1 MKKFLKKSIKDSNG
15 ITLIALVITIIVLLI
30 LAGISISML
39 SGDNNILKMADKAK
53 EKTNIEQVKEQI
65 ELEVLGSYE
74 NGILD
79 PIKTKENI
87 LKNIQGATVEENS
100 FPLTV
105 EISNSKDV
113 FMINTDG
120 SVEVNNKKYAMFDKG
135 TVVAEKMWNLA
146 SDGISIVNG
155 QPMSNMSINAIKQ
168 YNGNLTQE
176 ELDARHAVDV
186 SWIDG
191 YTMYKQNPDS
201 FGGKLPENIEL
212 SPIYMWFEKEE
223 NKELRSPVGSTTL
236 PLLQDTNR
244 EVDVGTIYFWS
255 DSKRIYLNN
264 DSSYMFAMLP
274 YLSNISGLKYLKT
287 ENVTNMS
294 NILFTTCWG
303 GKNHFKDLDDLSS
316 WDVSNV
322 TNLSAAFLGN
332 SLLTNVNGLSNWDV
346 GNVKDMSELFDD
358 CCNLTNI
365 SGLKN
370 WNTSNV
376 ENMKGLFSG
385 MDNGTMALKDITSLK
400 NWNVQKVKNM
410 SDMFL
415 MCHIQDAS
423 PINDW
428 DITNVDV
435 NGGGFSCMFKG
446 EQSHPEFSKR
456 NGTWD
461 EDGTFI
467 PES

>member
-1 MKKFLKKSIKDSNG
+1 MKKTKVNG

-39 SGDNNILKMADKAK
+39 SGDNSILKMAAKAK
-53 EKTNIEQVKEQI
+53 EKTNVEQVKEQI
-65 ELEVLGSYE
+65 KLEVLGSYE

-79 PIKTKENI
+79 PVKTKENI

-105 EISNSKDV
+105 NISNSKDA
-113 FMINTDG
+113 FMINSDG

-146 SDGISIVNG
+146 SDGISIANG
-155 QPMSNMSINAIKQ
+155 EPMSNMSINAIKQ
-168 YNGNLTQE
+168 YNGSLTQE
-176 ELDARHAVDV
+176 ELNARHAVDV
-186 SWIDG
+186 SWMDG
-191 YTMYKQNPDS
+191 YTMYEQNPDS
-201 FGGKLPENIEL
+201 FGDKLPENIEL
-212 SPIYMWFEKEE
+212 CPIYMWFEKEE
-223 NKELRSPVGSTTL
+223 NKELRSPFGSTTVYAT
-236 PLLQDTNR
+236 DR

-264 DSSYMFAMLP
+264 DSSYMFARLP

-294 NILFTTCWG
+294 NILATICWG
-303 GKNHFKDLDDLSS
+303 GNNHFKNLDDISN
-316 WDVSNV
+316 WDISNV

-332 SLLTNVNGLSNWDV
+332 SLLTNVNGLRNWNV
-346 GNVKDMSELFDD
+346 ENVKDMSELFTD
-358 CCNLTNI
+358 CCNLSDI
-365 SGLKN
+365 SGLEN

-376 ENMKGLFSG
+376 ENMRWLFSV
-385 MDNGTMALKDITSLK
+385 MDNGSMALKDITPLK

-410 SDMFL
+410 SQMFS

-435 NGGGFSCMFKG
+435 NGEGFSYMFNG

-467 PES
+467 PE

>member
-1 MKKFLKKSIKDSNG
+1 MG
-15 ITLIALVITIIVLLI
+15 
-30 LAGISISML
+30 G
-39 SGDNNILKMADKAK
+39 
-53 EKTNIEQVKEQI
+53 TN
-65 ELEVLGSYE
+65 L
-74 NGILD
+74 
-79 PIKTKENI
+79 
-87 LKNIQGATVEENS
+87 
-100 FPLTV
+100 
-105 EISNSKDV
+105 
-113 FMINTDG
+113 
-120 SVEVNNKKYAMFDKG
+120 
-135 TVVAEKMWNLA
+135 
-146 SDGISIVNG
+146 
-155 QPMSNMSINAIKQ
+155 
-168 YNGNLTQE
+168 
-176 ELDARHAVDV
+176 
-186 SWIDG
+186 
-191 YTMYKQNPDS
+191 
-201 FGGKLPENIEL
+201 
-212 SPIYMWFEKEE
+212 
-223 NKELRSPVGSTTL
+223 
-236 PLLQDTNR
+236 LLQDTNR

-294 NILFTTCWG
+294 NILATICWG
-303 GKNHFKDLDDLSS
+303 GNNHFKNLDDISN
-316 WDVSNV
+316 WDISNV
-322 TNLSAAFLGN
+322 TDLSAAFLGN
-332 SLLTNVNGLSNWDV
+332 SLLTNVNGLSNWEV
-346 GNVKDMSELFDD
+346 GNVKDMSELFTD
-358 CCNLTNI
+358 CCNLTDI

-376 ENMKGLFSG
+376 ENMRWLFCVTESQP
-385 MDNGTMALKDITSLK
+385 MDLKDITPLK

-410 SDMFL
+410 SCMFH

>member
-1 MKKFLKKSIKDSNG
+1 
-15 ITLIALVITIIVLLI
+15 
-30 LAGISISML
+30 
-39 SGDNNILKMADKAK
+39 
-53 EKTNIEQVKEQI
+53 
-65 ELEVLGSYE
+65 
-74 NGILD
+74 
-79 PIKTKENI
+79 
-87 LKNIQGATVEENS
+87 
-100 FPLTV
+100 
-105 EISNSKDV
+105 
-113 FMINTDG
+113 
-120 SVEVNNKKYAMFDKG
+120 
-135 TVVAEKMWNLA
+135 
-146 SDGISIVNG
+146 
-155 QPMSNMSINAIKQ
+155 
-168 YNGNLTQE
+168 
-176 ELDARHAVDV
+176 
-186 SWIDG
+186 
-191 YTMYKQNPDS
+191 MYKQNPDS

-236 PLLQDTNR
+236 RQAINR

-294 NILFTTCWG
+294 NILATICWG
-303 GKNHFKDLDDLSS
+303 GNNHFKNLDDISN
-316 WDVSNV
+316 WDISNV

-332 SLLTNVNGLSNWDV
+332 SLLTNVNGLSNWEV
-346 GNVKDMSELFDD
+346 GNVKDMSKLFTD
-358 CCNLTNI
+358 CCNLTDI

-376 ENMKGLFSG
+376 ENMRWLFCVTESHP
-385 MDNGTMALKDITSLK
+385 MALKDITPLK

-410 SDMFL
+410 SDMFH